1 MFTMKTKID
10 KLIKSFKNPLKVH
23 SFKLK
28 SDSKDAKHCHVFKHY
43 LFFVRDIID
52 R

>member
-1 MFTMKTKID
+1 MLKWPLYNYVGHKQVLKNIMFTMKTKID

-28 SDSKDAKHCHVFKHY
+28 SGF
-43 LFFVRDIID
+43 
-52 R
+52 